1 MIKTAF
7 RVQSTKLITT
17 VMLKAHGKESVFPY
31 NAVFDPGC
39 TMTTI
44 SHRLFERLAYPLKDP
59 ANIRLIGINGE
70 SKGVS
75 TIIDYF
81 EIGGVNLGSVRVAV
95 GEVHPNFENSIIL
108 GMNILL
114 WYDFAVTHSTKTIA
128 LLERR
133 FKNRDMSA
141 RFTMKNIM
149 IANLAIDEITN
160 EGLC

>member
-1 MIKTAF
+1 MIKATF

-17 VMLKAHGKESVFPY
+17 VMLKANGKEGTFPY
-31 NAVFDPGC
+31 SAVFDPGC

-44 SHRLFERLAYPLKDP
+44 SQSLFKRLSHPLNDP

-108 GMNILL
+108 GMNVLL

-133 FKNRDMSA
+133 FKNRDINPPTKSFA
-141 RFTMKNIM
+141 KERKM
-149 IANLAIDEITN
+149 IY
-160 EGLC
+160 